1 MKVWGSASKLRIRH
15 TGDVYY
21 SCNEG
26 NELQDMQIE
35 LIMKPIDIIM

>member
-1 MKVWGSASKLRIRH
+1 MEVWGTASQLRIRH

-26 NELQDMQIE
+26 NKLQDMQIE
-35 LIMKPIDIIM
+35 LNQLT